1 MKILKYIA
9 SICAATVLIGAA
21 AVGANIAATDNGKD
35 ASAATPPECHLSFS
49 PDLRVDSVFIYPTTI
64 GIRPTAKL
72 KVGTPAEFSF
82 SNLHGEPVYERKV
95 TATLMDGDS
104 AFWIAFPKDVPA
116 RVAVK
121 LTIQ

>member
-1 MKILKYIA
+1 MF
-9 SICAATVLIGAA
+9 LIGTA
-21 AVGANIAATDNGKD
+21 AVCANLNAVDNEKNARAAI
-35 ASAATPPECHLSFS
+35 PPECHLSFS

-64 GIRPTAKL
+64 NIRPTAKL
-72 KVGTPAEFSF
+72 KTGTPAEFSF
-82 SNLHGEPVYERKV
+82 SNLHGEPAYERKV
-95 TATLMDGDS
+95 KATLMDGDP